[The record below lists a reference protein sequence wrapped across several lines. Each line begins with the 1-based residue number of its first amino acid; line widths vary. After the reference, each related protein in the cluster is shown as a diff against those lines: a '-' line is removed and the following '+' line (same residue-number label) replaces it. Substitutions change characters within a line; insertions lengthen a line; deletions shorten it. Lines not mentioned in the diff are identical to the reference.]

1 MENEK
6 QEYSFLGT
14 GWSFPPSFNRASRSV
29 NMVEDEVDIHES
41 LSILLSTSIGERFLQ
56 PTYGADLKNYLF
68 EPLNSGMKALIKDKV
83 ETAILYHEPR
93 IKLMNVNLI
102 NADFEG
108 RAELELEYIIRST
121 NTRHNFVYPFY
132 KDEGSEV

>member
-29 NMVEDEVDIHES
+29 NMVENEEDIQQS

-56 PTYGADLKNYLF
+56 PSYGADLRNYLF
-68 EPLNSGMKALIKDKV
+68 EPLNSGMKALIKDKI

-93 IKLMNVNLI
+93 IKLLNVNLI

-108 RAELELEYIIRST
+108 KAELELEYIVRST

>member
-68 EPLNSGMKALIKDKV
+68 EPLNSGMKALIKDKI

>member
-1 MENEK
+1 MDQEK
-6 QEYSFLGT
+6 QEYSFLGS
-14 GWSFPPSFNRASRSV
+14 GWSFPPSFNQASRSV
-29 NMVEDEVDIHES
+29 NMVGDEEDIQQS

-56 PTYGADLKNYLF
+56 PSYGADLKNYLF

-93 IKLMNVNLI
+93 IKLLKVNLLS
-102 NADFEG
+102 ADFEG
-108 RAELELEYIIRST
+108 TAELHLEFIVRST
-121 NTRHNFVYPFY
+121 NTRHNYVYPFY

>member
-29 NMVEDEVDIHES
+29 NMVENEEDIQQS

-56 PTYGADLKNYLF
+56 PSYGADLRNYLF
-68 EPLNSGMKALIKDKV
+68 EPLNSGMKALIKDKI

-93 IKLMNVNLI
+93 IKLQNVNLI

-108 RAELELEYIIRST
+108 KAELELEYIIRST

>member
-132 KDEGSEV
+132 KDEGSEI